1 MMDTHDLDSVG
12 FLIIYLFKYIHFLM
26 HSWVK
31 ELIYFKK
38 AFLCV
43 RNKGAID
50 SFTSFLEKQVL

>member
-1 MMDTHDLDSVG
+1 MMDTHDLDSEG

-31 ELIYFKK
+31 KLTYFKQ

-43 RNKGAID
+43 RNKGATD
-50 SFTSFLEKQVL
+50 FLTSFLEKQVL